1 MGARESL
8 VIVGIACLAA
18 CSGGAKPGAAD
29 HAAAAHEQPPARDAD
44 DSGRSADGGKVG
56 EKADDRKGPADQVL
70 LSADEV
76 GKIGITT
83 TPVQAVRYSPGAQG
97 FGVVV
102 SHDVIAQVAADLQTA
117 TSALRQSQAALE
129 RGKRLA
135 SGPGA
140 LGKDTVE
147 TAARQVG
154 ADQAALEL
162 AQRKLTATL
171 GQAFPRQRRA
181 TEGLLNDLAS
191 GATKLARIT
200 FPPGALG
207 TLRPKNLRVSVLDA
221 APGVPSWT
229 TGELW
234 DAPQDPT
241 LPGRSFFALLS
252 APEIPEGARLQA
264 LAMSAEGGI
273 AGVLIPA
280 SAVVVSDGQ
289 SWCYVQKKEGTF
301 ARTPIDTSRPLAD
314 GYFNSSGVA
323 PGDQVVTSAAGLL
336 LARQLNA
343 STEAP
348 DD

>member
-1 MGARESL
+1 MGTRESL
-8 VIVGIACLAA
+8 VILGIALLTA
-18 CSGGAKPGAAD
+18 CSGGAKPEAPD
-29 HAAAAHEQPPARDAD
+29 SAAAAHEQPPGAAAVRNP
-44 DSGRSADGGKVG
+44 SG
-56 EKADDRKGPADQVL
+56 EKAGNPSGEKAGDQSPSDQVV
-70 LSADEV
+70 LSAEEI

-83 TPVQAVRYSPGAQG
+83 TAVQAVTYTPGAQG
-97 FGVVV
+97 FGIVV

-117 TSALRQSQAALE
+117 TAALRQSQAALE
-129 RGKRLA
+129 RGTRLA

-140 LGKDTVE
+140 LGKDSVE

-154 ADQAALEL
+154 ADQAALQL

-171 GQAFPRQRRA
+171 GQAFPRQRQA
-181 TEGLLNDLAS
+181 SAGLLDDLAS
-191 GATKLARIT
+191 GQAKLARIT

-207 TLRPKNLRVSVLDA
+207 TLRPRNLRVSVLDA
-221 APGVPSWT
+221 APGVATWT
-229 TGELW
+229 TTELW
-234 DAPQDPT
+234 DAPQDPS

-280 SAVVVSDGQ
+280 SAVVVSNGQ

-301 ARTPIDTSRPLAD
+301 ARAPIDTTRPLAD
-314 GYFNSSGVA
+314 GYFNSSGFA